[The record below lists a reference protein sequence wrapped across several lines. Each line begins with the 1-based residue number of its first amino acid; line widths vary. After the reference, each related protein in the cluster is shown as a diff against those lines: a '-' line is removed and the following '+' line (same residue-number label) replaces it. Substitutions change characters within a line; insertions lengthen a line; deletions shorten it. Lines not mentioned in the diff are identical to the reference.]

1 MAKFTGKNM
10 VATFGALGITCL
22 TSLETNQSA
31 DIYTAA
37 CAGDTHKV
45 RAVGLTDAQFTLSMM
60 LDTTDQDTLLAAL
73 EPGTSGAFSASTNT
87 TVGPQYQATSSYVES
102 LAVSVP
108 VEGFVSATA
117 VIGIDGDMTTS

>member
-1 MAKFTGKNM
+1 MKFTGKNM
-10 VATFGALGITCL
+10 VATFGSTGISCL
-22 TSLETNQSA
+22 TALETNQSA
-31 DIYTAA
+31 DVYTAA

-45 RAVGLTDAQFTLSMM
+45 RAIGLTDAQFTLTMM
-60 LDTTDQDTLLAAL
+60 LDTTDQATLLAAL

-87 TVGPQYQATSSYVES
+87 TIGPQYAAASSYIES

-117 VIGIDGDMTTS
+117 VVGIDGALTTS